1 MATTS
6 LSRQLAALRAPSTS
20 VRIPSGVDAASAL
33 SILDPGEAV
42 DIKVGIPVPLG
53 LDMGKFVQ
61 SGTQIILKIYTT
73 KSL

>member
-42 DIKVGIPVPLG
+42 DIKVGISV
-53 LDMGKFVQ
+53 GKFVEI
-61 SGTQIILKIYTT
+61 GATI
-73 KSL
+73 

>member
-33 SILDPGEAV
+33 SILDPSEAV
-42 DIKVGIPVPLG
+42 DIKVGSCVNFA
-53 LDMGKFVQ
+53 K
-61 SGTQIILKIYTT
+61 TIY
-73 KSL
+73 